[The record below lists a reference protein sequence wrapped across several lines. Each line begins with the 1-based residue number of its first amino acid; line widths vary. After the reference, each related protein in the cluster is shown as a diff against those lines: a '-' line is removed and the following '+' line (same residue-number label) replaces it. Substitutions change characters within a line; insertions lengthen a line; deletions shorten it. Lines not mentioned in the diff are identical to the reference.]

1 MSANQFSRVLALLQR
16 LDEAKIPYTMEHSRE
31 DALMI
36 LAFAPG
42 EYWEIEFLE
51 DGRVDV
57 ERYRSDGRIHDE
69 SAVEQLFA
77 LWSEDE
83 NAVEAAPRRS
93 TELGNA

>member
-1 MSANQFSRVLALLQR
+1 MSVNQFGRFLAFLQR
-16 LDEAKIPYTMEHSRE
+16 LDRAKIPYTMEHSRE

-51 DGRVDV
+51 DGEVDI
-57 ERYRSDGRIHDE
+57 ERYRSDGKIHDE
-69 SAVEQLFA
+69 SVLEQLFA

-83 NAVEAAPRRS
+83 TRIDATVK
-93 TELGNA
+93 